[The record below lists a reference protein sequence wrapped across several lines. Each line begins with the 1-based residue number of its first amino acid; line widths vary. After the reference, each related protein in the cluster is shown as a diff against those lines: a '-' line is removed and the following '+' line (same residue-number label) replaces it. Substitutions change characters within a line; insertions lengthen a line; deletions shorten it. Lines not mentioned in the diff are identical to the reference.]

1 MSGKLI
7 LKMHFKD
14 NLIRL
19 FAYWLSINL
28 IFSGIVP
35 CTELYEVKDLDCL
48 FEFKTRPIREHN
60 ITAARDPHKI
70 SQGSK
75 VLWAVILKK
84 WHND

>member
-19 FAYWLSINL
+19 FAYWLLMNL
-28 IFSGIVP
+28 IFSEVVP
-35 CTELYEVKDLDCL
+35 CTELYEVKDLDHL
-48 FEFKTRPIREHN
+48 FELKTRPIRGHN

-70 SQGSK
+70 RQGSK
-75 VLWAVILKK
+75 VLWAVI
-84 WHND
+84 